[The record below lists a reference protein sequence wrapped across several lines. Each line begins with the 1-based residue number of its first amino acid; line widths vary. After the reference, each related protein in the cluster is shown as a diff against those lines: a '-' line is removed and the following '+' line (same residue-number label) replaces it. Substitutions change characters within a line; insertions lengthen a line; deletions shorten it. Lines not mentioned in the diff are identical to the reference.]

1 MPGLLGRVGVAA
13 AAVAALGAANSS
25 FAAGAA
31 AEDWA
36 AAASSGLPLSAAF
49 PTEATAAA
57 ASSAAAAAAA
67 AAAGAPESPRFSPE
81 EQQVAEVQAL
91 DESDLQ
97 LQLRALY
104 SVSKDLE
111 MKQIF
116 PEGSL
121 EGMQEVLNELSS
133 VEEQQRDVE
142 QYLRRFALLLGR
154 SLNKYGAFFKL
165 KVALGDPSLKGEAYK
180 QQQQQLPLLAAEW
193 TAANRLLVS
202 YLRLGARDLRDK
214 WGAAAAADK
223 QQQELL
229 QFFERLAAV
238 YEQQQQVFRCGYALA
253 ELRYL
258 QQQHAAA
265 DLAALLSDSRQK
277 AALRD
282 FEAALET
289 LKENTH
295 LARKAAAKPAKN
307 GLFNPNFLLLLPFPP
322 DKQREADDLPPPEDD
337 EM

>member
-1 MPGLLGRVGVAA
+1 MLRVCRRVGAAA
-13 AAVAALGAANSS
+13 AAVAAVAAANSS
-25 FAAGAA
+25 FAAGGA
-31 AEDWA
+31 AEEWA
-36 AAASSGLPLSAAF
+36 GGASSGLRLSEAF
-49 PTEATAAA
+49 PTAATAAA

-67 AAAGAPESPRFSPE
+67 AAGAPESARFSPE

-91 DESDLQ
+91 DESDLK
-97 LQLRALY
+97 LRLRALY
-104 SVSKDLE
+104 STSKDLE

-133 VEEQQRDVE
+133 VDEQQRDVE
-142 QYLRRFALLLGR
+142 QYLHRFALLLAECLYR
-154 SLNKYGAFFKL
+154 YGDFFKL
-165 KVALGDPSLKGEAYK
+165 KVALGDLNLKGEAYR
-180 QQQQQLPLLAAEW
+180 QQQQQLPLLAAKW
-193 TAANRLLVS
+193 TAASRLLVA

-214 WGAAAAADK
+214 WGAAAAADR

-238 YEQQQQVFRCGYALA
+238 YEQQQQLFRCGYALA

-265 DLAALLSDSRQK
+265 DLAALVSDKRQK
-277 AALRD
+277 AALLD
-282 FEAALET
+282 FETSLES
-289 LKENTH
+289 LKEATH
-295 LARKAAAKPAKN
+295 LARKAAAKPQKA
-307 GLFNPNFLLLLPFPP
+307 GLFHRNFLLLLPFPP